1 MMNIN
6 LVDDE
11 RKEIIADSILL
22 LPQLCVAGELNLML
36 TIIIILLIMKHS
48 VMIAE
53 RWVCSCIDLCGYSKR
68 LKRKGSMNLDLYFWQ
83 GYIHCY
89 VLTRSLG
96 IFVFDMII

>member
-36 TIIIILLIMKHS
+36 TMIIMVLVMKHI
-48 VMIAE
+48 VTIAQ
-53 RWVCSCIDLCGYSKR
+53 RWVYK
-68 LKRKGSMNLDLYFWQ
+68 W
-83 GYIHCY
+83 H
-89 VLTRSLG
+89 
-96 IFVFDMII
+96 